1 MFIKADRRPLT
12 TRRTSRRWR
21 RRRRALVAASHR
33 QHAAQVTVAAV
44 IALSVGGGI
53 IIGRA
58 SMVRVIAEHDR
69 AFNAN
74 VRKLAFRIARAA
86 HPKQKAPN

>member
-1 MFIKADRRPLT
+1 M
-12 TRRTSRRWR
+12 
-21 RRRRALVAASHR
+21 
-33 QHAAQVTVAAV
+33 TVAAV

-86 HPKQKAPN
+86 HPKKEPKP

>member
-1 MFIKADRRPLT
+1 MT
-12 TRRTSRRWR
+12 V
-21 RRRRALVAASHR
+21 VA
-33 QHAAQVTVAAV
+33 T
-44 IALSVGGGI
+44 IALAFGGGLV
-53 IIGRA
+53 IGRA
-58 SMVRVIAEHDR
+58 SMVRMIAEHDR